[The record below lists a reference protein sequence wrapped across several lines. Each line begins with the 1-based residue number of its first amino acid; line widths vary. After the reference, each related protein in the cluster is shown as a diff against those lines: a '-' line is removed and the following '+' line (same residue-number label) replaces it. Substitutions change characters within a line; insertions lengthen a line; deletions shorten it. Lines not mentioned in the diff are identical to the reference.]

1 MMEES
6 SCDANHGFVE
16 GTEIIT
22 PQFTGRL
29 EFTTESSAGSVVENV
44 EESRSDT
51 SSQFC
56 TDDTVNEAV
65 GENTLDS
72 NDNSTRQSEQSNDGS
87 GEDTKAPD
95 SVASESS
102 RGAHDPVAS
111 SLDED
116 ARQGACVPIANESDA
131 SVDKNVAGQQ
141 SHEGESR
148 SKEEPNKRWCSETSN
163 DKSEPDAE
171 SGAGSTSGHKR
182 RRSRAVPVYAP
193 GTRVEARDFQDKWY
207 AAKVVS
213 VDEEDGDVLIHFE
226 GWSSRYDE
234 WLPMD
239 SPRLRLAVHL
249 HTRKEVKAHSK
260 KSEYKKGEEVLA
272 RWGDRKKYPAKILE
286 VNEGGTYSVLFYDG
300 IVKTLK
306 AIKVEKMPSD
316 QKGSVV
322 FPRAPQKEFESKR
335 QRDSSSDSSKK
346 GHAKHGEQRKLSQE
360 SRKPHPEAGKAQVSM
375 DTKKTG
381 DKTAKSRPPKQSS
394 KSESRRQEKRE
405 ASASPAT
412 STSSTSSQSKKKIL
426 LVGGKFMAK
435 KANRSETP
443 TSYKR
448 RSDNKRKASLTGDE
462 PSPKRERKT
471 SITGRDFTDGSFCT
485 SLDLAHPSASQDYY
499 GSTGLEVSAPAQYT
513 PDGRRIAP
521 KEFIIEE
528 DHNHFKCH
536 FEGCNK
542 SFRKEPLLASHLK
555 HYHGGRRTSASHA
568 MTAHDGILLGS
579 PFSSPGPTSSDT
591 VELEEPMVQIIK
603 PGPPSDTFLH
613 ETGLQDLGEAHP
625 KFDEENMPAED
636 EEVASTSVA
645 AVLPTEIKQEPSTV
659 LEERMTDAVPPISE
673 QQQQVPAAP
682 PGQPAVPEQFLAVPT
697 GSGAVEA
704 QGTVVATVPPATAAA
719 PTISLAKPRRM
730 RFIPHF
736 TSLVEG
742 REKRKIAKTEKA
754 LIADME
760 AAANRRTSAGTSSD
774 RKRKRT
780 SSTRSDKSDDGSKR
794 CATFKEEGRKARTSE
809 IAKESQGHA
818 FESMPTSDPGE
829 SPVEV
834 KSDEVVMCVCNCEEE
849 SGLMMQCEVCLTWQH
864 GACFKIE
871 EEKDVPDK
879 YICYL
884 CLPPK
889 GMRESSRFRQD
900 QEWFQ
905 HGKMASFGFLK
916 ERPAN
921 LPNPEPIKATHDLM
935 CSMHNVRA
943 VLHSIT
949 HKINMASE
957 KNHPDLRHFTTPW
970 VKRNFTSEALGSLA
984 KQDVPPSSSSG
995 DLSRAG
1001 GNMHLSTY
1009 DHAYF
1014 APEKDGAAEL
1024 GKEAPDVI
1032 VSTGGDSSAGDLL
1045 VQDMAME
1052 AFEVGCIEEV
1062 VNKGEELDVIGGE
1075 EEITLV
1081 GAEEDTK
1088 GGSSSSAA
1096 LAETSAVSSS
1106 RSTTAARHANGT
1118 EAGESSLDVE
1128 ACKVNLLHHALDMQ
1142 DQLEERMDAMEE
1154 QLRVLEHESSIN
1166 GTDSSITEEED
1177 MLRLKL
1183 SLKGLVRDLN
1193 AVHRLAL
1200 FR

>member
-16 GTEIIT
+16 STESVA
-22 PQFTGRL
+22 PQFSGRL
-29 EFTTESSAGSVVENV
+29 GLLTESSAGSAAENM
-44 EESRSDT
+44 EESRSSDA

-56 TDDTVNEAV
+56 TDDTANEAV

-72 NDNSTRQSEQSNDGS
+72 NDNSTRHSDQSDDGS
-87 GEDTKAPD
+87 GDCTKAPN
-95 SVASESS
+95 SVVSESP
-102 RGAHDPVAS
+102 RAEHDANVPTAS
-111 SLDED
+111 ALDED
-116 ARQGACVPIANESDA
+116 AKQGACIPEGDV
-131 SVDKNVAGQQ
+131 SVDKNIGNEQ
-141 SHEGESR
+141 SRQCESR
-148 SKEEPNKRWCSETSN
+148 SEDEVNKNWCAETSN
-163 DKSEPDAE
+163 DKSELDAE

-239 SPRLRLAVHL
+239 SPRLRLAANL
-249 HTRKEVKAHSK
+249 HTRKEVKKHRSK

-272 RWGDRKKYPAKILE
+272 RWGDRRKYPAKILE
-286 VNEGGTYSVLFYDG
+286 VKEEELYTVIFYDG

-306 AIKVEKMPSD
+306 GINIEKMPSD
-316 QKGSVV
+316 QKGSVA
-322 FPRAPQKEFESKR
+322 FPRAPQRESESKR
-335 QRDSSSDSSKK
+335 HRDSSSDSSKRS
-346 GHAKHGEQRKLSQE
+346 HSKHGEQRRLSEGSSKTQ
-360 SRKPHPEAGKAQVSM
+360 SSM
-375 DTKKTG
+375 DTKKSG
-381 DKTAKSRPPKQSS
+381 EKVAKPRLSKQSS
-394 KSESRRQEKRE
+394 KSDARRQERRE

-435 KANRSETP
+435 KAIYPEAP
-443 TSYKR
+443 TSSKR
-448 RSDNKRKASLTGDE
+448 RSECKRKSSLAGDE
-462 PSPKRERKT
+462 PSPKRERKSSAT
-471 SITGRDFTDGSFCT
+471 AKDLADGSSHA
-485 SLDLAHPSASQDYY
+485 SLDFAHTITAQDHCASP
-499 GSTGLEVSAPAQYT
+499 V
-513 PDGRRIAP
+513 AP

-555 HYHGGRRTSASHA
+555 HYHGGKPVLPATPDRT
-568 MTAHDGILLGS
+568 
-579 PFSSPGPTSSDT
+579 
-591 VELEEPMVQIIK
+591 
-603 PGPPSDTFLH
+603 PPSTTPDLPQPVSFEAVEPELVRIKSEH
-613 ETGLQDLGEAHP
+613 PSETPVPEAAFEDLGEAFGHT
-625 KFDEENMPAED
+625 EEDGLPIEEAFVCPDKASILEAEAKLETPIVS
-636 EEVASTSVA
+636 EEATGTGA
-645 AVLPTEIKQEPSTV
+645 PST
-659 LEERMTDAVPPISE
+659 D
-673 QQQQVPAAP
+673 QQQQQAVPLTVPEQTSALEQPLTALPPSTSTAEVQLGAAAAAAAAAIP
-682 PGQPAVPEQFLAVPT
+682 AITTTTTTPAVP
-697 GSGAVEA
+697 
-704 QGTVVATVPPATAAA
+704 
-719 PTISLAKPRRM
+719 LAKPRRM

-736 TSLVEG
+736 TTLVEG

-760 AAANRRTSAGTSSD
+760 AAASRRASAGSGSD

-794 CATFKEEGRKARTSE
+794 SATVKEESNRKAKTSE
-809 IAKESQGHA
+809 TAKESSGHGP
-818 FESMPTSDPGE
+818 ESTPTIDSGDT
-829 SPVEV
+829 SSEV

-864 GACFKIE
+864 GACFKID

-879 YICYL
+879 YICYM
-884 CLPPK
+884 CVAPK
-889 GMRESSRFRQD
+889 DNTDLQAATECNQELGSGMRESSRFKLD
-900 QEWFQ
+900 PDWFQ
-905 HGKMASFGFLK
+905 HGRMASFGFLK

-935 CSMHNVRA
+935 CSVHNVQA
-943 VLHSIT
+943 VLQSIA
-949 HKINMASE
+949 HKINVASE
-957 KNHPDLRHFTTPW
+957 KSHPDLKYFTVPW
-970 VKRNFTSEALGSLA
+970 VKRNVANEAVENLEKKDGT
-984 KQDVPPSSSSG
+984 PSSPEKDESRPSG
-995 DLSRAG
+995 H
-1001 GNMHLSTY
+1001 MHLSTY

-1014 APEKDGAAEL
+1014 APERATTPEL
-1024 GKEAPDVI
+1024 MQEAPDVI

-1045 VQDMAME
+1045 VQDIAME
-1052 AFEVGCIEEV
+1052 AFEVGCVEEV

-1075 EEITLV
+1075 EEVTSLI
-1081 GAEEDTK
+1081 ADED
-1088 GGSSSSAA
+1088 GRGSSASASTPPGASS
-1096 LAETSAVSSS
+1096 TNSSS
-1106 RSTTAARHANGT
+1106 VSKQANSTE
-1118 EAGESSLDVE
+1118 EASLDAE
-1128 ACKVNLLHHALDMQ
+1128 ACKVNLLHHVLDLE
-1142 DQLEERMDAMEE
+1142 DQLEERMDALEE

-1183 SLKGLVRDLN
+1183 SLKGLMKDLN
-1193 AVHRLAL
+1193 AVHRLTL